1 MIATITAA
9 ESYYA
14 AQGLTPP
21 AIPGGSGG
29 GGFPNVANLTAL
41 GAIDWSTSGLAN
53 GFQYYVHTQRSFW
66 ILSQTGTETVDGV
79 TVIAAMGGGRWIRDL
94 SFSHPSWTYAGSYY
108 IDATNGNDEYTGQAQ
123 TAGANNAGPLKTHA
137 ELARRLGSNPLKPP
151 ISPTVASWNEMQI
164 NVLTDLP
171 NTDPINCDF
180 VIPRATFVRYTGNLG
195 KSTVYTGSVTA
206 FSALSVAGNT
216 PYQVTDSAI
225 GSWTTYLGKR
235 VRITNAG
242 TNQNACFWVGKDL
255 GAQQARISTPG
266 TMGWLSGTS
275 SPRAANFTVKN
286 AITVGDTFVIENF
299 PTVTFGLLNPK
310 CIQDSSG
317 LSGTVLIGELIG
329 RTGNTYAGQTPAS
342 GRSLNF
348 YSCILNIA
356 TADSSCAFVN
366 CYGING
372 LGINLSSTLSGAIWI
387 AGMFTGAGPISMT
400 LQGINLAEMTLC
412 QGVPVTGAGIT
423 ITSVAI
429 FDCTVGFGNPGG
441 NGINVG
447 SYANTYQTA
456 MLPRHFQ
463 ETA

>member
-266 TMGWLSGTS
+266 
-275 SPRAANFTVKN
+275 
-286 AITVGDTFVIENF
+286 
-299 PTVTFGLLNPK
+299 
-310 CIQDSSG
+310 
-317 LSGTVLIGELIG
+317 
-329 RTGNTYAGQTPAS
+329 
-342 GRSLNF
+342 
-348 YSCILNIA
+348 
-356 TADSSCAFVN
+356 
-366 CYGING
+366 
-372 LGINLSSTLSGAIWI
+372 
-387 AGMFTGAGPISMT
+387 
-400 LQGINLAEMTLC
+400 
-412 QGVPVTGAGIT
+412 
-423 ITSVAI
+423 
-429 FDCTVGFGNPGG
+429 
-441 NGINVG
+441 
-447 SYANTYQTA
+447 
-456 MLPRHFQ
+456 
-463 ETA
+463 